1 MELTPLG
8 VLVQTNFGGVLEID
22 GVHVGKKLGRYPYRD
37 LIESDADGSCM
48 IVIITDAP
56 LDARN
61 LKRLA
66 KRGIMGMAKTGGI
79 ASNGSGDYVI
89 ACSTAKENLIEYS
102 DSNLFHENR
111 VLRNDAMTPLF
122 MAAIEATEE
131 AIINSLFAAET
142 MTGRNGLE
150 VKAIPVQQILEL
162 MVK

>member
-1 MELTPLG
+1 
-8 VLVQTNFGGVLEID
+8 
-22 GVHVGKKLGRYPYRD
+22 
-37 LIESDADGSCM
+37 M

-56 LDARN
+56 LDAKN

-66 KRGIMGMAKTGGI
+66 KRGIMGMAKTGGT

-89 ACSTAKENLIEYS
+89 ACSVADDILIRHA
-102 DSNLFHENR
+102 DTTQFRMNR

-142 MTGRNGLE
+142 MTGKDSFE
-150 VKAIPVQQILEL
+150 VKAIPVNRILKL
-162 MVK
+162 LNK